1 MSCGSIYKI
10 QFPNGKHYIG
20 QTKTSLE
27 QRTKEHRSCAKN
39 GDNKCLYN
47 AMRKYDMVDN
57 LILIEIDTADTR
69 EELCE
74 LEIGYIIEYNS
85 YYMNE
90 RGYNMTYGGEG
101 FNGYVRT
108 DEDKQKMS
116 DSQIERF
123 KKTGAIE
130 EHCKIMKKRFL
141 DNPCLK
147 TLLSDIKKEFH
158 RQNPE
163 ERTRM
168 SERAIKRHKE
178 HPEDL
183 VDRFRDILEVVNS
196 VG

>member
-1 MSCGSIYKI
+1 MSYGSIYKI

-101 FNGYVRT
+101 TNGYVYT
-108 DEDKQKMS
+108 EEDNKKKSERRKQYFIK
-116 DSQIERF
+116 IERL
-123 KKTGAIE
+123 A
-130 EHCKIMKKRFL
+130 
-141 DNPCLK
+141 D
-147 TLLSDIKKEFH
+147 
-158 RQNPE
+158 
-163 ERTRM
+163 RT
-168 SERAIKRHKE
+168 I
-178 HPEDL
+178 
-183 VDRFRDILEVVNS
+183 
-196 VG
+196 